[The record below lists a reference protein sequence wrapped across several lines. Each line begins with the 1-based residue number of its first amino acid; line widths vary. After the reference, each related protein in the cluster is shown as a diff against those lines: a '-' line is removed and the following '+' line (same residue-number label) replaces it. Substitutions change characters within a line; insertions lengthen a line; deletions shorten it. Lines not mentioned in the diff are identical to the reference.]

1 MEIIEVM
8 PALDILEVLMAIPTD
23 PPPQEEAGQGK

>member
-8 PALDILEVLMAIPTD
+8 PALDIHEVLTATPIGPPT
-23 PPPQEEAGQGK
+23 QEEAGQGK